1 MPQTPPCV
9 ACGEPL
15 EGWEGHSCYK
25 CVQGLAEQRDDLFDE
40 VMKLRYENKILKEGL
55 PIEEAKDG
63 KDYLLVIKSGDEI
76 IRVAG
81 HYRGE
86 TTVDCNPPFTLGP
99 RWETDLNY
107 RFYFYEEDKEETEL
121 LGVYPL
127 PSETKEGS

>member
-55 PIEEAKDG
+55 PIEEAKECGDYYCLDPGYCVATYFENGKWYYSDDG
-63 KDYLLVIKSGDEI
+63 PN
-76 IRVAG
+76 R
-81 HYRGE
+81 
-86 TTVDCNPPFTLGP
+86 NPCEVSNRL
-99 RWETDLNY
+99 
-107 RFYFYEEDKEETEL
+107 
-121 LGVYPL
+121 YPL
-127 PSETKEGS
+127 PSTDTKEDN